1 VSALSI
7 RWWPQSIR
15 WQMLAGLLLL
25 ETLSISLFGIL
36 LFRQRVRDVTARAHT
51 RLSYEATSLALQ
63 AREALI
69 EQRPGWIDHSVKML
83 GHAPTVA
90 MAKVT
95 DPAGNMLFISRG
107 EADESTLLPVEV
119 AIVPQLRN
127 GGTQCVTLPGDQWEC
142 AQAIYTGNDLRGIAW
157 VEYDKS
163 PAREQLSA
171 IINDTIV
178 FAVIWI
184 IASAILVLLMSR
196 SIAQPL
202 ATLHRG
208 ARELTES
215 LDNSSRFPLP
225 VPVHNEVGDLIE
237 AFNRMV
243 ASLAE
248 QRSGLND
255 TLSLLDSML
264 ANAPIGL
271 AFCDRSCRL
280 VRVNQVFADLAGVS
294 LSRHLG
300 RTLPELLPAAVADE
314 LEKAVLR
321 VFATEQ
327 PVRNLEL
334 TGERDASGKA
344 EKLNRTW
351 TWLVS
356 AYPVRTNPTNVRWVG
371 VIVLDASDRKRSE
384 EALRRSEKLAVT
396 GRLAASIAHEIN
408 NPLEAITN
416 LLFLMR
422 SFTTLDD
429 QTLNY
434 VSMAEHEVR
443 RIAEITQQTLRF
455 YRQSTLPARTTMSE
469 LLDSVLSLHQ
479 GRFNTLDIHV
489 VRDYDPSLDL
499 FCFAGEIR
507 QVMANLVGN
516 AVDALSN
523 GGRILVRARKSH
535 NWTNPSQAGV
545 RFVVADTGSGMERE
559 VRDRVFEPFFTTKEV
574 TGTGL
579 GLWVSQAIIAKHHG
593 LVHVR
598 SRSTSA
604 QSEARAGKSG
614 TGSSGTIASGTV
626 FEIFIPDDPNLVN
639 GAAPAGK

>member
-1 VSALSI
+1 LSI

-36 LFRQRVRDVTARAHT
+36 LVNQRVRDVTARAHT

-63 AREALI
+63 AREALL
-69 EQRPGWIDHSVKML
+69 EQRPRWIDHSVKML
-83 GHAPTVA
+83 GQAPTVA

-95 DPAGNMLFISRG
+95 DPDGNILFISRG
-107 EADESTLLPVEV
+107 DADESTLLPVEL
-119 AIVPQLRN
+119 AIIPALKNSGPR
-127 GGTQCVTLPGDQWEC
+127 CVTLPVNQWEC
-142 AQAIYTGNDLRGIAW
+142 AQAIYTGSDLRGIAW

-163 PAREQLSA
+163 PAREQLNA

-178 FAVIWI
+178 FAIIWI
-184 IASAILVLLMSR
+184 VASAILVLLMSR

-215 LDNSSRFPLP
+215 LDNSSRFPLA
-225 VPVHNEVGDLIE
+225 VPAHNEVGDLIE

-271 AFCDRSCRL
+271 AFCDRNCRL

-300 RTLPELLPAAVADE
+300 RTFPELLPAAVADE
-314 LEKAVLR
+314 LEKAVLS

-327 PVRNLEL
+327 PVHNLEL
-334 TGERDASGKA
+334 SGEREASGA
-344 EKLNRTW
+344 ADRLNRAW

-356 AYPVRTNPTNVRWVG
+356 AYPVRTNPSKVRWVG

-422 SFTTLDD
+422 SFSTLDE

-443 RIAEITQQTLRF
+443 RIVEITQQTLRF
-455 YRQSTLPARTTMSE
+455 YRQSTLPARATVSE

-479 GRFNTLDIHV
+479 GRFNALDILV
-489 VRDYDPSLDL
+489 ERDFDPSLDL

-507 QVMANLVGN
+507 QVMANLVSN
-516 AVDALSN
+516 AVDAISN

-535 NWTNPSQAGV
+535 NWRNPSQAGV
-545 RFVVADTGSGMERE
+545 RFVVADTGCGMDPD
-559 VRDRVFEPFFTTKEV
+559 VCQRVFEPFFTTKED

-579 GLWVSQAIIAKHHG
+579 GLWVSHAIIVKHRG
-593 LVHVR
+593 VVHVR
-598 SRSTSA
+598 SRVA
-604 QSEARAGKSG
+604 APQG
-614 TGSSGTIASGTV
+614 TAANGGTV
-626 FEIFIPDDPNLVN
+626 FEIFIPDDPGLANSAVAS
-639 GAAPAGK
+639 GQ

>member
-1 VSALSI
+1 
-7 RWWPQSIR
+7 
-15 WQMLAGLLLL
+15 MLAGLLLL

-36 LFRQRVRDVTARAHT
+36 LVRQRVRDVTARAHT
-51 RLSYEATSLALQ
+51 RLAYEASSLALQ

-69 EQRPGWIDHSVKML
+69 EQQPGWIGRSVKML
-83 GHAPTVA
+83 GESPTVA

-107 EADESTLLPVEV
+107 VADQSALLPAEV
-119 AIVPQLRN
+119 ALIPKLRT
-127 GGTQCVTLPGDQWEC
+127 GSPQCVTLPANQWEC
-142 AQAIYTGNDLRGIAW
+142 AQSIYINNAMRGIAW
-157 VEYDKS
+157 VEYDQS
-163 PAREQLSA
+163 PAKEQLYA
-171 IINDTIV
+171 IVNDTIV
-178 FAVIWI
+178 FAIIWI
-184 IASAILVLLMSR
+184 LASALLVLLMSR
-196 SIAQPL
+196 SIARPL
-202 ATLHRG
+202 ALLHRG

-225 VPVHNEVGDLIE
+225 VTVHNEIGDLIE

-271 AFCDRSCRL
+271 AFCDRNCRL

-300 RTLPELLPAAVADE
+300 RTLPELLPPAVAGE

-321 VFATEQ
+321 VFQTEQ
-327 PVRNLEL
+327 PMRNLEL
-334 TGERDASGKA
+334 SGQRDAA
-344 EKLNRTW
+344 TERLNRTW

-416 LLFLMR
+416 LLYLMR

-429 QTLNY
+429 QVQSY

-455 YRQSTLPARTTMSE
+455 YRQSTLPARATMSE

-479 GRFNTLDIHV
+479 GRFNSLEIQVD
-489 VRDYDPSLDL
+489 RDYDPTLDL

-516 AVDALSN
+516 AIDASGN
-523 GGRILVRARKSH
+523 GGRIFVRARKSH
-535 NWTNPSQAGV
+535 DWTNPSQTGV
-545 RFVVADTGSGMERE
+545 RFVVADTGSGMARD
-559 VRDRVFEPFFTTKEV
+559 VRDRIFEAFFTTKEV

-579 GLWVSQAIIAKHHG
+579 GLWVSHAIIAKHHG

-598 SRSTSA
+598 SRVKAQQSQSA
-604 QSEARAGKSG
+604 TAN
-614 TGSSGTIASGTV
+614 SGTV
-626 FEIFIPDDPNLVN
+626 FEIFIPDDPTLVST
-639 GAAPAGK
+639 AAPASNQPV